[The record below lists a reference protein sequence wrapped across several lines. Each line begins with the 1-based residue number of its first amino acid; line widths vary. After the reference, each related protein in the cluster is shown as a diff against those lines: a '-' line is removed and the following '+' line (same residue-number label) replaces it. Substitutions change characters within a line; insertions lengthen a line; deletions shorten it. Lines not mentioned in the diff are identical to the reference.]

1 MIRDY
6 HAADEPQWLETRLLS
21 FFHTSYYD
29 DVKVA
34 KTRLPPQS
42 IEIVDAGPT
51 GIRGLLDVEVEG
63 TEATIDT
70 IAVHPGSSRAGIG
83 RALLRE
89 ARHRLPAS
97 VTTLDAWT
105 RDDVGANSWYRAMGF
120 VEKQRY
126 LHVYRSDEAG
136 DPEIGFETPTGMSRP
151 VIAMMH
157 ASIDQEAELR
167 ARYSR
172 VYICRQY
179 VLGRTATRNHP
190 ETPLA

>member
-6 HAADEPQWLETRLLS
+6 NTADEPQWLETRLLS

-34 KTRLPPQS
+34 KTPLPPHS
-42 IEIVDAGPT
+42 IEIVDAMPNR
-51 GIRGLLDVEVEG
+51 ILGLLDVEVEG
-63 TEATIDT
+63 TAATIDT
-70 IAVHPGSSRAGIG
+70 IAVHPGSSRAGTG
-83 RALLRE
+83 RALLDE
-89 ARHRLPAS
+89 ALHRLPDS

-105 RDDVGANSWYRAMGF
+105 RDDTAANGWYRAMRF
-120 VEKQRY
+120 VEKYRY

-136 DPEIGFETPTGMSRP
+136 DPEDGFETPPGLSRP

-157 ASIDQEAELR
+157 ASIEQEAELR

-172 VYICRQY
+172 VYLCRQY
-179 VLGRTATRNHP
+179 VLDLEA
-190 ETPLA
+190 